1 MTGAEVRICVCG
13 DEATGKSSLIM
24 SLWKDEA
31 IPTFSGT
38 VLPMVTMSLGLDAP
52 ISTTIVDTSPLPQD
66 RNTLKREIRKAN
78 VILLVYSDHYLPV
91 VLCANKSDLRPD
103 VDVAQVAEEEMM
115 PIMQEFKEIDS
126 CIRASAKEHRN
137 VDEAFYLC
145 QRAVTHPIA
154 PLYDSKEQNLKPAAV
169 EALRRIFFL
178 CDKDQDGILN
188 DEEIAKFQNR
198 CFGKPLNP
206 SELDEIK
213 HTLHKISSDCV
224 TDTGI
229 TEKGFILLNRIYAE
243 KGRHETT
250 WAILRTFHYTD
261 SLSLKE
267 SFLHPKFEVPPFSS
281 AELSPIGYRF
291 FVDLFLLFDKDN
303 DGGLNQSE
311 LSSLFRPTPCLPPPW
326 QQQSTTNNFP
336 SSTVCTEN
344 GHITLQGW
352 LAQWSMTTFEDPKT
366 TLEYLAYLGF
376 EAPSS
381 SSLSSSSSSS
391 QSATSQTR
399 TTSSSTTTCA
409 LKLTKPRKRRRQRR
423 RTQRVERS
431 VVHAYVL
438 GSPSSGKSSLL
449 DALLSRPFTQTYNP
463 TIKPLKTVNSVEL
476 PLGKQI
482 YLILSELGEL
492 EPAILENPQ
501 KLDNCDV
508 IVYTYDSS
516 NPDSFEYLINLR
528 KNHKALD
535 DLPCVYVALKAD
547 LDKTTQRSAVQP
559 DQYTEEMGMPPPI
572 HVSVRW
578 SSVAELFVQI
588 AEAALNPLG
597 NFPRTEP
604 EPVDRSSLY
613 LAAGVTAC
621 TACAFLYIWRK
632 ASPATFGVGVIG
644 WLRSGWVGGWWGAS

>member
-1 MTGAEVRICVCG
+1 MMGAEVRICVCG

-38 VLPMVTMSLGLDAP
+38 VLPMVTMSLGIESP
-52 ISTTIVDTSPLPQD
+52 ISTTIVDTSPMPQD

-78 VILLVYSDHYLPV
+78 VILLVYSDHYSCERITLFWLPFLRSLGVNLPV

-103 VDVAQVAEEEMM
+103 VDVAQVVEEEMM

-126 CIRASAKEHRN
+126 CIRSSAKDHKN
-137 VDEAFYLC
+137 VDEVFYLC
-145 QRAVTHPIA
+145 QKAVTQPIA

-178 CDKDQDGILN
+178 CDTDQDGILN
-188 DEEIAKFQNR
+188 DEEIARFQKR
-198 CFGKPLNP
+198 CFNKPLDP
-206 SELDEIK
+206 MELEEIK
-213 HTLHKISSDCV
+213 HTLHKISSECV
-224 TDTGI
+224 TETGI
-229 TEKGFILLNRIYAE
+229 TEKGFVLLNRLYAE
-243 KGRHETT
+243 QGRHETT

-281 AELSPIGYRF
+281 AELSPAGYRF

-303 DGGLNQSE
+303 DGGLNPTE
-311 LSSLFRPTPCLPPPW
+311 LSSLFRPTPGLPPPW
-326 QQQSTTNNFP
+326 VSTNFP
-336 SSTVCTEN
+336 SSTVRTEG

-366 TLEYLAYLGF
+366 TLAYLAYLGF
-376 EAPSS
+376 EA
-381 SSLSSSSSSS
+381 
-391 QSATSQTR
+391 
-399 TTSSSTTTCA
+399 TTSSGNCTAA
-409 LKLTKPRKRRRQRR
+409 LKLTKPRKRRR
-423 RTQRVERS
+423 RTHKVERS
-431 VVHAYVL
+431 VVHAYVI

-449 DALLSRPFTQTYNP
+449 DALLNRPFNPTYHP
-463 TIKPLKTVNSVEL
+463 TIKPLTAVNSVEL
-476 PLGKQI
+476 PLGKQV

-492 EPAILENPQ
+492 EPAILENSQ
-501 KLDNCDV
+501 RLENCDV

-516 NPDSFEYLINLR
+516 NPDSFEHIISLR
-528 KNHKALD
+528 QNHPKLD
-535 DLPCVYVALKAD
+535 ELPCIYVALKAD
-547 LDKTTQRSAVQP
+547 LDKTTQRSPIQP
-559 DQYTEEMGMPPPI
+559 DQYTEEMGMPPPV

-588 AEAALNPLG
+588 AEAALSPAS

-613 LAAGVTAC
+613 LAAGVTVC

-632 ASPATFGVGVIG
+632 ASPATFGAGLG
-644 WLRSGWVGGWWGAS
+644 WMKQGWIGGWGGGS

>member
-38 VLPMVTMSLGLDAP
+38 VLPMVTMSLGSDAP

-137 VDEAFYLC
+137 VDEVFYLC

-188 DEEIAKFQNR
+188 DEEIANFQKR
-198 CFGKPLNP
+198 CFNKPLNP
-206 SELDEIK
+206 VELDEIK
-213 HTLHKISSDCV
+213 HTLHKISSECV
-224 TDTGI
+224 TEYGI
-229 TEKGFILLNRIYAE
+229 TEKGFVLLNRLYAE

-281 AELSPIGYRF
+281 AELSPAGYRF

-303 DGGLNQSE
+303 DGGLNQTE
-311 LSSLFRPTPCLPPPW
+311 LSALFRPTPGLPPPW
-326 QQQSTTNNFP
+326 LTTNFP
-336 SSTVCTEN
+336 SSTVCTEG

-366 TLEYLAYLGF
+366 TLAYLAYLGF
-376 EAPSS
+376 E
-381 SSLSSSSSSS
+381 
-391 QSATSQTR
+391 T
-399 TTSSSTTTCA
+399 TTSSPTTCTAA
-409 LKLTKPRKRRRQRR
+409 LKLTKPRKRRRRMHK
-423 RTQRVERS
+423 VERS
-431 VVHAYVL
+431 VVHAYVI

-449 DALLSRPFTQTYNP
+449 DALLNRPFNPTYHP
-463 TIKPLKTVNSVEL
+463 TIKPLTAVNSVEL
-476 PLGKQI
+476 PLGKQV

-492 EPAILENPQ
+492 EPAILENHQ
-501 KLDNCDV
+501 KLNNCDV

-516 NPDSFEYLINLR
+516 NPDSFDYIISLR
-528 KNHKALD
+528 KNHPQLD

-547 LDKTTQRSAVQP
+547 LDKTTQRSPIQP

-588 AEAALNPLG
+588 AEAALSPLG

-613 LAAGVTAC
+613 LAAGVTVC

-632 ASPATFGVGVIG
+632 ASPATFGVGFSWLKPAWTVG
-644 WLRSGWVGGWWGAS
+644 WGGGS

>member
-38 VLPMVTMSLGLDAP
+38 VLPMVTMSLGLDTP
-52 ISTTIVDTSPLPQD
+52 ISTTIVDTSALPQD

-78 VILLVYSDHYLPV
+78 VICLVYSDHYSCERITLFCLGVNLPV

-103 VDVAQVAEEEMM
+103 VDVAQVVEEEMM

-137 VDEAFYLC
+137 VFYLC

-188 DEEIAKFQNR
+188 DEEIAKFQKR
-198 CFGKPLNP
+198 CFNKPLNHI
-206 SELDEIK
+206 ELEEIK
-213 HTLHKISSDCV
+213 HTLHKISPDCV
-224 TDTGI
+224 TETGI
-229 TEKGFILLNRIYAE
+229 TEKGFILLNRLYAE

-267 SFLHPKFEVPPFSS
+267 SFLHPKFDVPPFSS
-281 AELSPIGYRF
+281 AELSPAGYRF

-303 DGGLNQSE
+303 DGGLNPTE
-311 LSSLFRPTPCLPPPW
+311 LSALFRPTPGLPPPW
-326 QQQSTTNNFP
+326 VSNNFP
-336 SSTVCTEN
+336 STVRTEG

-366 TLEYLAYLGF
+366 TLAYLAYLGF
-376 EAPSS
+376 E
-381 SSLSSSSSSS
+381 
-391 QSATSQTR
+391 
-399 TTSSSTTTCA
+399 TTSSPGNCTAA
-409 LKLTKPRKRRRQRR
+409 LKLTKPRKRR
-423 RTQRVERS
+423 TYKVERS
-431 VVHAYVL
+431 VVLAYVI
-438 GSPSSGKSSLL
+438 GAPSSGKSSLL
-449 DALLSRPFTQTYNP
+449 DALLNRPFDATYHP
-463 TIKPLKTVNSVEL
+463 TIKPLTAVNSVEL

-482 YLILSELGEL
+482 YLILCELGEL
-492 EPAILENPQ
+492 EPAILDNPQ
-501 KLDNCDV
+501 KLSSCDV
-508 IVYTYDSS
+508 LVYAYDSS
-516 NPDSFEYLINLR
+516 NPDSFEHLVSLR
-528 KNHKALD
+528 RDHPRLD
-535 DLPCVYVALKAD
+535 ELPAVYVALKAD
-547 LDKTTQRSAVQP
+547 LDKTTQRSPIQP
-559 DQYTEEMGMPPPI
+559 DQYTEELGMPPPV

-588 AEAALNPLG
+588 AEAALSPAAHV
-597 NFPRTEP
+597 PRTQP

-613 LAAGVTAC
+613 LAAGVTMC

-632 ASPATFGVGVIG
+632 ASPATFGAGLG
-644 WLRSGWVGGWWGAS
+644 WLKQGGIGWWGSGS